1 LLTLAAIVAILA
13 LLVATSALLK
23 ARAIARR
30 AERLAESYWDL
41 RYETGQLKSRL
52 NKLESPASAGGI
64 REDGEAP
71 SPQAPTISFVPL
83 SSLKK

>member
-1 LLTLAAIVAILA
+1 MTFAAIVAILA
-13 LLVATSALLK
+13 LLVAASALLK
-23 ARAIARR
+23 ARALARR

-52 NKLESPASAGGI
+52 NKLESPASAGAP
-64 REDGEAP
+64 DGAQDTE
-71 SPQAPTISFVPL
+71 PQPLPTTSFVPL